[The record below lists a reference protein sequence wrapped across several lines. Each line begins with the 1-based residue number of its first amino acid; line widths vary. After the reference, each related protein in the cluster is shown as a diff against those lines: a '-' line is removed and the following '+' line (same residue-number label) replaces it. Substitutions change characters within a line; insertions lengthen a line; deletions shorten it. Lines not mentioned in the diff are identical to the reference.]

1 MAPPSSKSPAA
12 RMRRSRRPSIATS
25 SPRKPRRRRKGWP
38 PRFAISRRRI
48 RDSCRSWIAL
58 PSSSPIPAS
67 KPLKNPRGK
76 MPSPD
81 YFPRLMEVV
90 PIDIF
95 GVHVDVAFP
104 APLGFKQANLEEF
117 GARICDGTK
126 GLNLRV
132 DQIKLKKWDEL
143 FG

>member
-1 MAPPSSKSPAA
+1 
-12 RMRRSRRPSIATS
+12 
-25 SPRKPRRRRKGWP
+25 
-38 PRFAISRRRI
+38 
-48 RDSCRSWIAL
+48 
-58 PSSSPIPAS
+58 
-67 KPLKNPRGK
+67 

-132 DQIKLKKWDEL
+132 DQIKRAQAEETAVVAEDITAAAGEVGQGAHVKRRVWRAGRVDQRAQREMGAMAEQLAAISCRTPCGRHNSADSAHRQPL
-143 FG
+143 LCCR